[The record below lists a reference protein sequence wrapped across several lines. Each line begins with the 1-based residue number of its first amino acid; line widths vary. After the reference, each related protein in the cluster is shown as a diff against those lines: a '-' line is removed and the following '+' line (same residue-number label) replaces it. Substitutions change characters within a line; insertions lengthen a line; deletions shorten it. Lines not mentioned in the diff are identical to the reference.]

1 MNVISGLE
9 QEIRERIQILFKKE
23 YQEELLKNLKVDYYP
38 DGIIS
43 IQPFDI
49 IIKDKFETICI
60 SENIYVN
67 KHSYSTN
74 SKVINRIIMD
84 NINKIRE
91 DICFDRNSWQN
102 YMMSGLDSGTID
114 SLKIF
119 SELKK

>member
-1 MNVISGLE
+1 M
-9 QEIRERIQILFKKE
+9 
-23 YQEELLKNLKVDYYP
+23 KNLKVDYYP

-74 SKVINRIIMD
+74 YKVINKIIMH

-91 DICFDRNSWQN
+91 DICFDGNSGHV
-102 YMMSGLDSGTID
+102 YI
-114 SLKIF
+114 
-119 SELKK
+119 

>member
-1 MNVISGLE
+1 MNVISEL
-9 QEIRERIQILFKKE
+9 QQNIRYQIQILFKEE
-23 YQEELLKNLKVDYYP
+23 YREELLKNLKVDYYP

-74 SKVINRIIMD
+74 YKVINKIIMH

-91 DICFDRNSWQN
+91 DICFDRNSWESF
-102 YMMSGLDSGTID
+102 MISGLDSDTID

>member
-9 QEIRERIQILFKKE
+9 QEIRERIQILFKEE
-23 YQEELLKNLKVDYYP
+23 YREELLKNLKVDYYP

-74 SKVINRIIMD
+74 YKVINKIIMH

-91 DICFDRNSWQN
+91 DICFDRNSWQG
-102 YMMSGLDSGTID
+102 YMISGLDSGTVD